1 MYMQILFDIIEY
13 SIFNWME
20 KIVVH
25 NPKEIRY
32 NTSKS
37 LRRKPKWNMYLHYL
51 YIITRKNIVLEYHV
65 RANFGSIDHQFQ
77 RLITRQHI
85 RFIIN

>member
-1 MYMQILFDIIEY
+1 MYMQILFDTC

-32 NTSKS
+32 NTI
-37 LRRKPKWNMYLHYL
+37 RRNHCEENQSGNEICICIIYM
-51 YIITRKNIVLEYHV
+51 ITRKNIVLNITYE
-65 RANFGSIDHQFQ
+65 DHQK
-77 RLITRQHI
+77 LITR
-85 RFIIN
+85 